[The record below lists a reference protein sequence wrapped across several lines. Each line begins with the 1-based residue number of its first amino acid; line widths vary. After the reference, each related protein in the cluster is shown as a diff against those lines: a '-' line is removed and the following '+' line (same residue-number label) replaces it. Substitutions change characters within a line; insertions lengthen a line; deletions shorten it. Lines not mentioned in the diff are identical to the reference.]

1 MAEGPLF
8 IILEMIQLL
17 LDNVL
22 NTMLSLFG
30 LLAELLG
37 SLLVVIGVG
46 GALGMFLAVIIL
58 AVVGFF
64 MAKFFFGSMKTVV
77 LLVVAGFLII
87 AFLLWG
93 FSTL

>member
-17 LDNVL
+17 LENVL
-22 NTMLSLFG
+22 GTMLSLFG
-30 LLAELLG
+30 LLGELLG

-46 GALGMFLAVIIL
+46 GTLGLFLAVAIL

-64 MAKFFFGSMKTVV
+64 MAKFFFGSMKTVA
-77 LLVVAGFLII
+77 LLVMAGFLII

-93 FSTL
+93 FSAM